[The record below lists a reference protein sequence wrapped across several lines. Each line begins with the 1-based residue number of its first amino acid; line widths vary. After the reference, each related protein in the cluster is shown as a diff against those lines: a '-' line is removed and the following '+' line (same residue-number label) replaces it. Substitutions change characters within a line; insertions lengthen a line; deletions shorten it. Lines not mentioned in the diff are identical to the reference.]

1 MPRAYSVFS
10 TLQSGSFNNT
20 TFSFYFLISGTLLGA
35 YRSGD
40 ILPYDHDADISFL
53 LSSDPSQAFHELA
66 MSGINANG
74 LAARFGKV
82 SLDFVRWKAQNRT
95 AGEKAEV
102 MLHKFYPASVRDNY
116 LVRYHHTLETFPLSW
131 AVPTARINFH
141 GVDVAIPNSPE
152 RLLAFRYP
160 WTYGT
165 FGFQF
170 PYKWKCWVPCWL
182 RASNGC

>member
-1 MPRAYSVFS
+1 
-10 TLQSGSFNNT
+10 
-20 TFSFYFLISGTLLGA
+20 
-35 YRSGD
+35 
-40 ILPYDHDADISFL
+40 
-53 LSSDPSQAFHELA
+53 
-66 MSGINANG
+66 MSGINANRLPAG
-74 LAARFGKV
+74 FGKA
-82 SLDFVRWKAQNRT
+82 SLDFVRWKTQNRT
-95 AGEKAEV
+95 AGGKAEV

-116 LVRYHHTLETFPLSW
+116 VVRYHHTLETFPQSW

-182 RASNGC
+182 RESNGC